1 MQNINYDLVTLAVLA
16 GGKSS
21 RMGKDKALLPFLGK
35 PLIERIVSRLR
46 LITGEVILATDN
58 PDLYSSYDWKI
69 VVDEVKEAGPLAGI
83 YASFKAASFP
93 MVAVVACDMPFVNEM
108 LFKILMQECQDKKT
122 DAAVPASPRGLE
134 PMHAVFCKES
144 CLPIIKESF
153 DTGELEIK
161 KWINKLNLLVLGR
174 DEVSL
179 IDPNF
184 AMFVNVNTQEEFTRA
199 EQYSQITN

>member
-1 MQNINYDLVTLAVLA
+1 MQNINYDLVTLSVLA

-21 RMGKDKALLPFLGK
+21 RMGKDKALLPFLGI
-35 PLIERIVSRLR
+35 PLIERIVSRLC
-46 LITGEVILATDN
+46 LITGEVIVATDN

-69 VVDEVKEAGPLAGI
+69 VVDEVKETGPLAGI

-93 MVAVVACDMPFVNEM
+93 LVAVVACDMPFVSEM
-108 LFKILMQECQDKKT
+108 LFKILMRECQDKKT

-174 DEVSL
+174 DEVSQ

-184 AMFVNVNTQEEFTRA
+184 AMFVNVNTQEEYTRA
-199 EQYSQITN
+199 EQNSQTTN